1 MNNQVYVPS
10 SEIIEKYAQV
20 LINFALNSGQG
31 VKRGEVVEIIVPDV
45 AKPMAKALQNEVLKA
60 GGHPQLRLLPTGFE
74 QDYYTLAKEDQLAF
88 FPKKYLKAKA
98 DLIDHRVQ
106 IIADPFPEELKN
118 IEPHKIIKA
127 RDSRKLFRDWLT
139 EKENRGDFTWTIA
152 LWGVEAKAEI
162 VNLSLEEYWQEIIKA
177 CYLDEENPI
186 KKWQEIYNLQQEIKE
201 KLNQMS
207 IKLLKIKSEDA
218 DITLTLGKKRS
229 WNGGNGRNIPSF
241 EIFTSPDWRGT
252 EGWMR
257 FNEPVYR
264 YGNLIQGV
272 YLRFENGLVVEA
284 KADKGNDLLQ
294 QMLKSPNADKLGEFS
309 LTDSRM
315 SRITHPMAETL
326 FDENMGGKQGNCH
339 LAIGMAYK
347 DCYAGS
353 SEELSKEEWQKLGF
367 NDSAEHTDFVT
378 TKQRVVTAVLED
390 GSEKLIYQD
399 GRFTI

>member
-1 MNNQVYVPS
+1 MNDQSYVPPK
-10 SEIIEKYAQV
+10 EIINKYARV
-20 LINFALNSGQG
+20 LINFALNSGSG
-31 VKRGEVVEIIVPDV
+31 VKAGEVVEIVVPDV
-45 AKPMAKALQNEVLKA
+45 AKPMAQALQNEVLKA
-60 GGHPQLRLLPTGFE
+60 GAHPQLKLLPTGFE
-74 QDYYTLAKEDQLAF
+74 QDYYTLAQDEQLTF

-106 IIADPFPEELKN
+106 IIADPFPEELKD
-118 IEPHKIIKA
+118 IEPHKIIQA
-127 RDSRKLFRDWLT
+127 RDSRKLFRDWLI
-139 EKENRGDFTWTIA
+139 EKENKGEFTWTIA

-162 VNLSLEEYWQEIIKA
+162 VDLSLEDYWQEIIKA
-177 CYLDEENPI
+177 CYLDKVDPVQ
-186 KKWQEIYNLQQEIKE
+186 KWQEIQDLQEEIKH

-207 IKLLKIKSEDA
+207 IKLLKIKGEDA
-218 DITLTLGKKRS
+218 DVTLTLGEKRS

-252 EGWMR
+252 QGWMR

-272 YLRFENGLVVEA
+272 NLKFENGQVIKA
-284 KADKGNDLLQ
+284 KADKGNDFLQ
-294 QMLKSPNADKLGEFS
+294 QMLKSPDADKLGEFS

-326 FDENMGGKQGNCH
+326 FDENMGGEQGNCH

-347 DCYAGS
+347 DCYSGDP
-353 SEELSKEEWQKLGF
+353 EKLTKEEWQELGF

-378 TKQRVVTAVLED
+378 TKQRIVTVVLED

-399 GRFTI
+399 GQFTI